1 MKSVGIIV
9 TIWLLSACTSTKVH
23 LYTRYLS
30 ETDIKQVSKNLEALG
45 FDVISNK
52 LMFPEG
58 IEQSTVL
65 YSPFVEGEDTI
76 NRLISSMA
84 EQGWPIPWVQPIVA
98 GNHYYT
104 KNSLGLLLLPQGAK
118 RHDQVHPQDM
128 VNEYQS
134 KDCHISLKLTLHND
148 ASYQFAY
155 QNQQASQ
162 QAKQQAGQ
170 QEQMQGRWQI
180 TSYPYLELVSS
191 TKYRRFYYEIQSTT
205 KKDLVGQINFIE
217 LKPID
222 DHYSLPQCSFHYGLR
237 Q

>member
-1 MKSVGIIV
+1 
-9 TIWLLSACTSTKVH
+9 
-23 LYTRYLS
+23 
-30 ETDIKQVSKNLEALG
+30 
-45 FDVISNK
+45 
-52 LMFPEG
+52 
-58 IEQSTVL
+58 
-65 YSPFVEGEDTI
+65 
-76 NRLISSMA
+76 
-84 EQGWPIPWVQPIVA
+84 
-98 GNHYYT
+98 
-104 KNSLGLLLLPQGAK
+104 
-118 RHDQVHPQDM
+118 M

-134 KDCHISLKLTLHND
+134 KDCNISLKLTLHND

-222 DHYSLPQCSFHYGLR
+222 DHYSLPQCSFQYGLR